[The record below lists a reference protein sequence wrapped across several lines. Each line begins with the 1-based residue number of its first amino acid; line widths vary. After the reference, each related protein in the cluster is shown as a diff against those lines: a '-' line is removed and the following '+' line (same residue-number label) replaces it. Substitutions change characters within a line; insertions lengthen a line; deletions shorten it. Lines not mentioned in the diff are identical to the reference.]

1 MKHHTINPEA
11 LYWATFNRIQFRLP
25 GEAVIDLSA
34 SGPVDDAADYWQ
46 EPVRKLTAGLYADDI
61 ANPWNPTAEKLR
73 EELSEYGAWSDEE
86 LSDDAANWRRII
98 WIAANNIAD
107 EDCPDCS
114 QPLSAV
120 A

>member
-1 MKHHTINPEA
+1 MRTPHINPEA
-11 LYWATFNRIQFRLP
+11 LYWATFNGIEFRIP

-34 SGPVDDAADYWQ
+34 SGPVDDAADYWADKIR
-46 EPVRKLTAGLYADDI
+46 ELTQRLYADRI
-61 ANPWNPTAEKLR
+61 GNPWTPTPDKIR
-73 EELSEYGAWSDEE
+73 RELSEYGAWDEEE

-98 WIAANNIAD
+98 WIAANNIAE

-114 QPLSAV
+114 EPLSAV

>member
-1 MKHHTINPEA
+1 MKTPHINPDA
-11 LYWATFNRIQFRLP
+11 LYWATFNRFELRIP
-25 GEAVIDLSA
+25 GEAVEDLSRP
-34 SGPVDDAADYWQ
+34 GPADSAADYWE
-46 EPVRKLTAGLYADDI
+46 EPIRELT
-61 ANPWNPTAEKLR
+61 EKLFADNPESPWRPTPEAIR
-73 EELSEYGAWSDEE
+73 EELSEYGAWDAEE

-114 QPLSAV
+114 EPLSAV